1 MGPISR
7 ERVVKALDGFLDVF
21 FRHGYFCQPG
31 IDFLDLVINGRG
43 PDLILFFFRFGEG
56 HGFAGLGGFQI
67 AKVEVGIRLEG
78 GFGRKEGLGESF
90 RGFFGVIRFLFQTS
104 FGEFQGLACFF
115 RQVGNSEHFING
127 FDGFFRFSRPDQIRN
142 IVQGEHVRL
151 RFRAQQSGAEQRCN
165 SQSCHTAT
173 SGTAEGAPACSR
185 QKGEDQ
191 ADEGRNGKDDVAVI
205 RHAAHFFPPFRS
217 VQPVRDVLDEA
228 VERRSVGEL
237 DILAFRL
244 PCQVLQAFRI
254 ELGDNVLAATVPVQ
268 AGRGLFIRD
277 SGADGCADARRHN
290 DKLVLPCG
298 FRRLIGD
305 VDGVFP
311 VAEDDQGVFGVCF
324 LVPLESLKGQPY
336 DVFQVG
342 SPLGNPAEL
351 KLFNG
356 FF

>member
-1 MGPISR
+1 MGTIGG
-7 ERVVKALDGFLDVF
+7 ERVVKALDGFLNMF
-21 FRHGYFCQPG
+21 FRNGYFCQPG
-31 IDFLDLVINGRG
+31 INFLNLVVNGRG
-43 PDLILFFFRFGEG
+43 PGLLLFPFRPGEG
-56 HGFAGLGGFQI
+56 HGFAGLGGFQV
-67 AKVEVGIRLEG
+67 AKVEVGIRLER
-78 GFGRKEGLGESF
+78 GFGRKKRLGESLRSF
-90 RGFFGVIRFLFQTS
+90 LGVISFLCQAS

-127 FDGFFRFSRPDQIRN
+127 LDGFFRFSRADQIRN
-142 IVQGEHVRL
+142 IVQGVRVRP
-151 RFRAQQSGAEQRCN
+151 RFRSQQSGAEQCRN
-165 SQSCHTAT
+165 SQSHHTAAP
-173 SGTAEGAPACSR
+173 GTAEGAPACSR

-205 RHAAHFFPPFRS
+205 RHAAHFFPAFRG

-228 VERRSVGEL
+228 VQRRSVGEL

-244 PCQVLQAFRI
+244 PGQVLQAFRI
-254 ELGDNVLAATVPVQ
+254 ELGDDVLAATVPVQ
-268 AGRGLFIRD
+268 AGGGLFIRD
-277 SGADGCADARRHN
+277 SGADGCADARRHD

-305 VDGVFP
+305 VDGVFS
-311 VAEDDQGVFGVCF
+311 VAEDDEGVFGVRF
-324 LVPLESLKGQPY
+324 LVPLESLKGQAH

-342 SPLGNPAEL
+342 APLGNPAEL